1 MRHGGPDP
9 RPMANLMEK
18 RHEGHPISRRIPLEE
33 VVREGRNICIAP
45 QLLVQ
50 APSSERI
57 DLLGTKAVG
66 LTWVPSI

>member
-1 MRHGGPDP
+1 
-9 RPMANLMEK
+9 MANLMEK

-57 DLLGTKAVG
+57 DVLGTNLSG
-66 LTWVPSI
+66 